1 MDLEVLFLIGL
12 EVTLKIENNLL
23 DINHAILNIKM

>member
-12 EVTLKIENNLL
+12 EVTLKIENNFL
-23 DINHAILNIKM
+23 DINHVILNIQM